1 MKDLENA
8 ATRVIYIHLFML
20 LVLISYLS
28 DMQHQ
33 ILQVIQQWRKLQ
45 TS

>member
-20 LVLISYLS
+20 LVLISALS

-33 ILQVIQQWRKLQ
+33 IPQVIQQWRKLQ
-45 TS
+45 TN